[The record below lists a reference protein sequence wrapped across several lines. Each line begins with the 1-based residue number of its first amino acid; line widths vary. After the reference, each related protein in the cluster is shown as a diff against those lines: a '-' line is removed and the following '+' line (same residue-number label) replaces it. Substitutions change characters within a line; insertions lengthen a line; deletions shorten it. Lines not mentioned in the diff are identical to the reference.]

1 MAQPPVLYADLD
13 RLLEPINLDSSN
25 HLLDA
30 ILSNLQGLT
39 PEQEAQKRQ
48 IEERARQIQAQT
60 RATKSAG
67 MPSLATTL
75 RRPQGQADGAD
86 SSQVEHELD
95 DLDTHLTESRLS
107 QPLRA
112 PEDNASKPPKAVPAP
127 RLAGVDGLGQFQLDG
142 QSKPLFPLTPP
153 SQEQDQVESQSKGKA
168 GSNYERL
175 LQRHFGR
182 TSASYGQRKTG

>member
-1 MAQPPVLYADLD
+1 LREIEAKETITPQAEELEAKMAQPPVLYADLD
-13 RLLEPINLDSSN
+13 QLLEHPINLDSSN

-48 IEERARQIQAQT
+48 IEERARHIQAQT

-107 QPLRA
+107 QPLRT

-127 RLAGVDGLGQFQLDG
+127 RIAGGDGLG
-142 QSKPLFPLTPP
+142 
-153 SQEQDQVESQSKGKA
+153 
-168 GSNYERL
+168 
-175 LQRHFGR
+175 
-182 TSASYGQRKTG
+182 